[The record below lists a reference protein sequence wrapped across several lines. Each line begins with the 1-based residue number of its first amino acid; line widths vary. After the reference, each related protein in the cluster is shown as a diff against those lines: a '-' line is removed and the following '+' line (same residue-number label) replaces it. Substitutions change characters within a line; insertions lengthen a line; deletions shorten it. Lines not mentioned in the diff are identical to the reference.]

1 MSAALT
7 PELKTWLEADP
18 KRFEVV
24 AKHYYDLF
32 AYHAAQRLTTFN
44 FFIVS
49 LSFFSNA
56 YATLVTKGDPE
67 HPFYYI
73 ISATLSFTAYI
84 LVVCFS
90 RLDKRNEQIILI
102 NERPLRRIQAII
114 EDRFQGGCWETFKVS
129 NEDARPLRTF
139 GKLLPIIYVFAGVLA
154 GMGGPYGL
162 FLANVLSWNCAVGIW
177 LALAAVSLAAVTI
190 AGPRRGPPSPKAATE
205 VGMTATPAASTP
217 KKGVRTDR

>member
-1 MSAALT
+1 MTKASPQPT
-7 PELKTWLEADP
+7 PEEAIGAQLLEWLTQDP

-56 YATLVTKGDPE
+56 YATLATKGDDA
-67 HPFYYI
+67 HRFYYVMA
-73 ISATLSFTAYI
+73 SVLSLLAWA
-84 LVVCFS
+84 LVVTFS

-114 EDRFQGGCWETFKVS
+114 AAQFGGDSWETFRHS
-129 NEDARPLRTF
+129 NEDARPVRTF
-139 GKLLPIIYVFAGVLA
+139 GSLLPIIYVLA
-154 GMGGPYGL
+154 GLVAAVGGSYAL
-162 FLANVLSWNCAVGIW
+162 VLANVIDLCLAVLITTLLW
-177 LALAAVSLAAVTI
+177 LVSLCAVTI
-190 AGPRRGPPSPKAATE
+190 KGPRRGPMPSLS
-205 VGMTATPAASTP
+205 TAISFPPA
-217 KKGVRTDR
+217 G

>member
-1 MSAALT
+1 MAAT
-7 PELKTWLEADP
+7 PSQPATSDDAKVFAQLLKWLEDDP

-56 YATLVTKGDPE
+56 YATLATKGDE
-67 HPFYYI
+67 THQFYYVMA
-73 ISATLSFTAYI
+73 SALAAI
-84 LVVCFS
+84 AWVLVVAFS

-102 NERPLRRIQAII
+102 NEGPLRRIQAII
-114 EDRFQGGCWETFKVS
+114 KAQFGGDSWETFRLS

-139 GKLLPIIYVFAGVLA
+139 GKLLPIIYTVAGWLAALGAAYGLVLA
-154 GMGGPYGL
+154 NLLSLCQGAIMASFLGL
-162 FLANVLSWNCAVGIW
+162 ISI
-177 LALAAVSLAAVTI
+177 AAVKI
-190 AGPRRGPPSPKAATE
+190 PGPPRGPET
-205 VGMTATPAASTP
+205 TPA
-217 KKGVRTDR
+217 